1 MINGLDFRR
10 LRRRKLALAAFALS
24 APFLLPTVAPGAGSF
39 VQPAMAESAGKTDV
53 SRVVSVGGAVT
64 EIIYALG
71 EEARL
76 VGRDS
81 TSTYPEAAKT
91 LPDVGYMR
99 QLAPEGIIAVNPSA
113 IVAVDGSGP
122 PEALAVLK
130 DANIAFTSVPET
142 FDKAGIP
149 AKIRT
154 IGAFLGVEDKAEA
167 LAKTVE
173 ADLDAAVAESAA
185 RPQAERKRVLFVLS
199 TQGGKIMAS
208 GTGTAANGIIELS
221 GAVNAVGTFPGY
233 KALTDEAIIEAKPD
247 VVLMMDRGG
256 EHSAKADEIF
266 ALPALSLTPAAKEK
280 VLIRMDGLH
289 LLGFGPRTASAVREL
304 NAAIYGKKANASQ

>member
-10 LRRRKLALAAFALS
+10 LRRWELALATFALT
-24 APFLLPTVAPGAGSF
+24 APFLLPAVAPGASSF
-39 VQPAMAESAGKTDV
+39 VRPAMAQDMQKTDV
-53 SRVVSVGGAVT
+53 SRVVSVGGAIT

-71 EEARL
+71 EESRL

-81 TSTYPEAAKT
+81 TSTYPEAAKK
-91 LPDVGYMR
+91 LPDIGYMR

-113 IVAVDGSGP
+113 ILAVEGSGP

-130 DANIAFTSVPET
+130 EANIAFASVPET

-149 AKIRT
+149 AKIRAVGT
-154 IGAFLGVEDKAEA
+154 FLGAEEKAET

-173 ADLDAAVAESAA
+173 ADLDAAVADSSTRPES
-185 RPQAERKRVLFVLS
+185 ERKRVLFVLS
-199 TQGGKIMAS
+199 TQGGKIMAA
-208 GTGTAANGIIELS
+208 GEGTAANGIIELA

-233 KALTDEAIIEAKPD
+233 KALTDEAIVEAKPD

-256 EHSAKADEIF
+256 AHSTKADELF
-266 ALPALSLTPAAKEK
+266 ALPALSLTPAAKNK
-280 VLIRMDGLH
+280 ALVRMDGLH

-304 NAAIYGKKANASQ
+304 NAAIYGKKADGSQ

>member
-1 MINGLDFRR
+1 MINGLDIRR
-10 LRRRKLALAAFALS
+10 LRRSGLAIAALALS
-24 APFLLPTVAPGAGSF
+24 APFLLPAVAPGAPSF
-39 VQPAMAESAGKTDV
+39 IRPAMAEDMQNADV
-53 SRVVSVGGAVT
+53 SRVVSVGGAIT

-71 EEARL
+71 EEDRL

-81 TSTYPEAAKT
+81 TSTYPEAAKA

-99 QLAPEGIIAVNPSA
+99 QLAPEGIIAANPSA
-113 IVAVDGSGP
+113 IIAVEGSGP

-130 DANIAFTSVPET
+130 QANIAFTSVPET

-149 AKIRT
+149 SKIRAV
-154 IGAFLGVEDKAEA
+154 GAFLGVEEKAET
-167 LAKTVE
+167 LAKSVE
-173 ADLDAAVAESAA
+173 ADLDAAIAESAA
-185 RPQAERKRVLFVLS
+185 RPESERKRVLFILS
-199 TQGGKIMAS
+199 TQGGKVMAS
-208 GTGTAANGIIELS
+208 GQGTAANGIIELA

-256 EHSAKADEIF
+256 EHSAEAKELF
-266 ALPALSLTPAAKEK
+266 ALPALSLTPAAKNEA
-280 VLIRMDGLH
+280 LIRMDGLH

>member
-10 LRRRKLALAAFALS
+10 LRRSGLALGAFALS
-24 APFLLPTVAPGAGSF
+24 ATFLLPAVAPDAPAF
-39 VQPAMAESAGKTDV
+39 IRAAMAEDAQKVDV

-71 EEARL
+71 EEGRL

-113 IVAVDGSGP
+113 IVAVEGSGP

-130 DANIAFTSVPET
+130 EANIAFTSVPET

-149 AKIRT
+149 AKIRAV
-154 IGAFLGVEDKAEA
+154 GAFLGVEDKAET
-167 LAKTVE
+167 LAKSVE
-173 ADLDAAVAESAA
+173 ADLDAAVAEGSARA
-185 RPQAERKRVLFVLS
+185 DSERKRVLFILS
-199 TQGGKIMAS
+199 TQGGKVMAS
-208 GTGTAANGIIELS
+208 GQGTAANGIIELA

-233 KALTDEAIIEAKPD
+233 KALTDEAIVEAKPD
-247 VVLMMDRGG
+247 VILMMDRGG
-256 EHSAKADEIF
+256 EHSAKAEELF
-266 ALPALSLTPAAKEK
+266 AMPALSLTPAAKNK
-280 VLIRMDGLH
+280 ALVRMDGLH

>member
-10 LRRRKLALAAFALS
+10 LRRSGLALGAFALS
-24 APFLLPTVAPGAGSF
+24 ATFLLPAVAPDAPAF
-39 VQPAMAESAGKTDV
+39 IRAAMAEDAQKADV

-71 EEARL
+71 EEGRL

-113 IVAVDGSGP
+113 IVAVEGSGP

-130 DANIAFTSVPET
+130 GANIAFTSVPET
-142 FDKAGIP
+142 FDKGGIP
-149 AKIRT
+149 AKIRAV
-154 IGAFLGVEDKAEA
+154 GAFLGVEDKAET
-167 LAKTVE
+167 LAKSVE
-173 ADLDAAVAESAA
+173 ADLDAAVAEGSARA
-185 RPQAERKRVLFVLS
+185 DSERKRVLFILS
-199 TQGGKIMAS
+199 TQGGKVMAS
-208 GTGTAANGIIELS
+208 GQGTAANGIIELA

-233 KALTDEAIIEAKPD
+233 KALSDEAIVEAKPD
-247 VVLMMDRGG
+247 VILMMDRGG
-256 EHSAKADEIF
+256 EHSAKAEELF
-266 ALPALSLTPAAKEK
+266 AMPALSLTPAAKNK
-280 VLIRMDGLH
+280 ALVRMDGLH

>member
-10 LRRRKLALAAFALS
+10 LRRSGLALGAFALS
-24 APFLLPTVAPGAGSF
+24 ATFLLPAVAPDA
-39 VQPAMAESAGKTDV
+39 PAFIRTAIAEDTQKADV

-71 EEARL
+71 EEGRL

-113 IVAVDGSGP
+113 IVAVEGSGP

-130 DANIAFTSVPET
+130 EANIAFTSVPET

-149 AKIRT
+149 TKIRAV
-154 IGAFLGVEDKAEA
+154 GAFLGVEDKAET
-167 LAKTVE
+167 LAKSVE
-173 ADLDAAVAESAA
+173 ADLDAAVAEGAA
-185 RPQAERKRVLFVLS
+185 RADGERKRVLFILS
-199 TQGGKIMAS
+199 TQGGKVMAS
-208 GTGTAANGIIELS
+208 GQGTAANGIIELA

-233 KALTDEAIIEAKPD
+233 KALTDEAIVEAKPD
-247 VVLMMDRGG
+247 VILMMDRGG
-256 EHSAKADEIF
+256 EHAAKAEELF
-266 ALPALSLTPAAKEK
+266 AMPALSLTPAAQNKAL
-280 VLIRMDGLH
+280 VRMDGLH

>member
-1 MINGLDFRR
+1 MITGLDFRR
-10 LRRRKLALAAFALS
+10 LRRWELALAAFALS
-24 APFLLPTVAPGAGSF
+24 APLLLPTLAPGGPSF
-39 VQPAMAESAGKTDV
+39 LRPAMAEDMQRPDV

-71 EEARL
+71 EENRL

-81 TSTYPEAAKT
+81 TSTYPEAATK

-99 QLAPEGIIAVNPSA
+99 QLAPEGIIAVNPTA

-130 DANIAFTSVPET
+130 EANIPFTSVPET
-142 FDKAGIP
+142 FDRNGIV
-149 AKIRT
+149 AKIRAV
-154 IGAFLGVEDKAEA
+154 GAFLGVEEKAEA
-167 LAKTVE
+167 LAKSVE
-173 ADLDAAVAESAA
+173 QDLDAALAETSK
-185 RPQAERKRVLFVLS
+185 RPESERKRVLFILS
-199 TQGGKIMAS
+199 TQGGKILAS

-221 GAVNAVGTFPGY
+221 GAVNAAGAFPGY

-247 VVLMMDRGG
+247 VILMMTRGG
-256 EHSAKADEIF
+256 DHSAGVDELF
-266 ALPALSLTPAAKEK
+266 AMPALSLTPAAKNK

-289 LLGFGPRTASAVREL
+289 MLGFGPRTAGAIREL
-304 NAAIYGKKANASQ
+304 NAAIYGKKTNAPQ

>member
-10 LRRRKLALAAFALS
+10 LRRSGLALGAFALS
-24 APFLLPTVAPGAGSF
+24 ATFLLPAVAPDAPAF
-39 VQPAMAESAGKTDV
+39 IRAAMAEDAQKANV

-71 EEARL
+71 EEGRL

-81 TSTYPEAAKT
+81 TSTYPEAAKS

-113 IVAVDGSGP
+113 IVAVEGSGP

-130 DANIAFTSVPET
+130 GANIAFTSVPET
-142 FDKAGIP
+142 FDKGGIP
-149 AKIRT
+149 AKIRAV
-154 IGAFLGVEDKAEA
+154 GAFLGVEDKAET
-167 LAKTVE
+167 LAKSVE
-173 ADLDAAVAESAA
+173 ADLDAAVAEGSARA
-185 RPQAERKRVLFVLS
+185 DSERKRVLFILS
-199 TQGGKIMAS
+199 TQGGKVMAS
-208 GTGTAANGIIELS
+208 GQGTAANGIIELA

-233 KALTDEAIIEAKPD
+233 KALSDEAIVEAKPD
-247 VVLMMDRGG
+247 VILMMDRGG
-256 EHSAKADEIF
+256 EHSAKAEELF
-266 ALPALSLTPAAKEK
+266 AMPALSLTPAAKNK
-280 VLIRMDGLH
+280 ALVRMDGLH

>member
-1 MINGLDFRR
+1 MINGLDIRR
-10 LRRRKLALAAFALS
+10 LRRSGLAIAALALS
-24 APFLLPTVAPGAGSF
+24 APFLLPAVAPGAPSF
-39 VQPAMAESAGKTDV
+39 IRPARAEDMQKADV
-53 SRVVSVGGAVT
+53 SRVVSVGGAIT

-71 EEARL
+71 EEGRL

-81 TSTYPEAAKT
+81 TSTYPEAAKA

-99 QLAPEGIIAVNPSA
+99 QLAPEGIIAANPSA
-113 IVAVDGSGP
+113 IIAVEGSGP

-130 DANIAFTSVPET
+130 QANIAFTSVPET

-149 AKIRT
+149 SKIRAV
-154 IGAFLGVEDKAEA
+154 GAFLGVEEKAET
-167 LAKTVE
+167 LAKSVE
-173 ADLDAAVAESAA
+173 ADLDAAIAESAA
-185 RPQAERKRVLFVLS
+185 RPESERKRVLFILS
-199 TQGGKIMAS
+199 TQGGKVMAS
-208 GTGTAANGIIELS
+208 GQGTAANGIIELA

-256 EHSAKADEIF
+256 EHSAEAKELF
-266 ALPALSLTPAAKEK
+266 ALPALSLTPAAKNEA
-280 VLIRMDGLH
+280 LIRMDGLH